1 MSAIGSSLS
10 IPAFSPRDVT
20 AMRAY
25 RPPRIILALLS
36 CKSRLADCGGDSN
49 RLESVS
55 ESMNYGTL
63 PTKLLHALETWPNA
77 RAQMFRTP
85 AGWQNISSDE
95 FLRRTAGLSQALFEL
110 GVKPGDRVGL
120 FAANRPEWHTAD
132 FAINGH
138 GGVTVPVYFKESPER
153 AAYILKHSEAR
164 VIFVAGSDQLIS
176 LLAIRNELPQL
187 EHIIVADAGHDLP
200 SDCLRYETLV
210 ASAGGAE
217 VASYRMRAAQVLP
230 GQLASII
237 YTSGTTGEP
246 KGVMLTHTN
255 FCSNVTDVGCDFALH
270 SNEDVA
276 ISFLP
281 LAHVYGRTLDYIYLF
296 QGVPVAYV
304 DAVENVAQAL
314 TEIRPTVM
322 AAVPRV
328 FEKIY
333 AKLMEQGSAS
343 SGIKKRIF
351 AWSMRVAER
360 AARWRC
366 GDASA
371 GPLLK
376 IQWSLADKLVYEKIR
391 EGTGGRLRI
400 VSSGGAPLSKS
411 LAEFFWSVGIPIY
424 QGYGLTETSPIVS
437 SNFPRNRPGSSGL
450 PIPHCEVKAADDG
463 EILVRGP
470 MIMQGYYKRPE
481 ATREAIDEEGWFHT
495 GDIGYLDED
504 NYLFI
509 TDRMKDLL
517 KTSGG
522 KFVAPQ
528 PIENSLKTSPY
539 ILNAMV
545 LGDRRK
551 FIVALVVPNC
561 KTISAKAAEHGVTI
575 STGEE
580 VAAHPFTRTLI
591 HAEIQRLTAHLA
603 QYETIKRFALLSAD
617 FTFDSGALTFT
628 MKLKRRVVEEQY
640 HEVIEGLFADI
651 AEPRPVIQN

>member
-1 MSAIGSSLS
+1 
-10 IPAFSPRDVT
+10 
-20 AMRAY
+20 
-25 RPPRIILALLS
+25 
-36 CKSRLADCGGDSN
+36 
-49 RLESVS
+49 
-55 ESMNYGTL
+55 MNYGTL
-63 PTKLLHALETWPNA
+63 PSKFLHALDTWPTP
-77 RAQMFRTP
+77 RAQMFRSGSTT
-85 AGWQNISSDE
+85 WQNISSDE
-95 FLRRTAGLSQALFEL
+95 LLRRTAGLSQALFEL

-120 FAANRPEWHTAD
+120 FAGNRPEWHTAD
-132 FAINGH
+132 FAITGN

-153 AAYILKHSEAR
+153 AAYILKHSEAK
-164 VIFVAGSDQLIS
+164 VVFVAGSDQLIS
-176 LLAIRNELPQL
+176 LLAIRTELSQL
-187 EHIIVADAGHDLP
+187 EHIIVADAGDQLP
-200 SDCLRYETLV
+200 ADCLRYETLI
-210 ASAGGAE
+210 ALAGGAE
-217 VASYRMRAAQVLP
+217 VAAYRMRASQVLP

-255 FCSNVTDVGCDFALH
+255 FCSNVTDVGCDFALRP
-270 SNEDVA
+270 SEDVA

-304 DAVENVAQAL
+304 EAVESVAQAL
-314 TEIRPTVM
+314 KEIEPTVM

-333 AKLMEQGSAS
+333 AKLMEQGGAAA
-343 SGIKKRIF
+343 GFRKKIF
-351 AWSMRVAER
+351 AWAMRVSER
-360 AARWRC
+360 AAVWRC
-366 GDASA
+366 GDSTA

-376 IQWSLADKLVYEKIR
+376 LQWRLADKLVFAKIR

-437 SNFPRNRPGSSGL
+437 SNFPHNRVGSSGL
-450 PIPHCEVKAADDG
+450 PIPNCEVKAADDG

-481 ATREAIDEEGWFHT
+481 ATREVIDEDGWFHT
-495 GDIGYLDED
+495 GDIGYLDKD

-517 KTSGG
+517 KTSAG
-522 KFVAPQ
+522 KYVAPQ
-528 PIENSLKTSPY
+528 PIENSLKNSPY

-545 LGDRRK
+545 VGDRRK

-561 KTISAKAAEHGVTI
+561 KLISAKAAESGVTI
-575 STGEE
+575 SCSEE
-580 VAAHPFTRTLI
+580 VAEHPFTRTLV
-591 HAEIQRLTAHLA
+591 HAEIQRLTANLA
-603 QYETIKRFALLSAD
+603 QYETIKRFALLPSD
-617 FTFDSGALTFT
+617 FTFDNGALTFT

-640 HEVIEGLFADI
+640 RDVIESLYADV
-651 AEPRPVIQN
+651 AEPRPVIQD